1 MPISNEIE
9 RNEGS
14 KERRKGLKNLVRSNR
29 KKFVEEK
36 DGSSWV
42 IRAHHRVAR
51 ARGCFDRSSTLV
63 VARTT
68 TTIKVVSVDRDV
80 TLPVACRSTFIA
92 VIQPR
97 IERPTAER
105 RNGNTQWFSREPV
118 ENAIDRSLLHE
129 EEEEEGRRS
138 AFDSWKKTCLLHY
151 FSHSKINE
159 DARGASFQGE
169 TKEKREGEKKEKL
182 RSSLRIIERRREE
195 IESNPRSEKVCWK
208 WSGESLS
215 RG

>member
-138 AFDSWKKTCLLHY
+138 AFDSWEKTCLLHY

-159 DARGASFQGE
+159 DAIGASFQGE
-169 TKEKREGEKKEKL
+169 TKELHGRKKRGGKKGKVTKFVANYREKEGGD
-182 RSSLRIIERRREE
+182 REQ
-195 IESNPRSEKVCWK
+195 SEK
-208 WSGESLS
+208 
-215 RG
+215 